1 MTTQSTK
8 PKTTTATAV
17 IYARVSSVAQM
28 QKGHGLGSQETRCRE
43 FARLKGYEVAQVFCD
58 EAVSGGIIDRP
69 GMLAMLKYLKAN
81 RRSEHVV
88 LIDDI
93 SRLARDMKA
102 HLDLRDAIA
111 AAGAR
116 LESPSIEFGEDSDS
130 ILVENLLASVSQ
142 HQRQK
147 NAEQTRNRMRA
158 RIQNGYWPFISC
170 IGLKHVH
177 SPGQGKVLVRD
188 EPLAS
193 IIQEG
198 MEGFASGRFDTQAEV
213 KRFFESFPAFP
224 KNRSGMVRNTH
235 ITEILTKPLY
245 AGYVEAPD
253 WGVPLRKGQ
262 HEGLVSFETFERIQR
277 RLKDGARA
285 PARADLNVDFPLRG
299 AITCACCERPL
310 TAAWSRSKTG
320 KRHAYYACFNRACPE
335 KGKSI
340 RRDQIEGEFAAMLN
354 AMTPAPTLF
363 AMVRAMMKHG
373 WDQRLAQAQAF
384 AQMFAKD
391 VQGIEKQID
400 GLLERIIATSN
411 PTVIAAYENEIATL
425 EREKLVLEEK
435 RLSSGQTR
443 GTFEQMFELAMTF
456 FANPSELWHSGSNL
470 HRKLVLK
477 LTFAERLSY
486 CRKNGFS
493 NPNYSLPFKM
503 LSLARGNGEGMADRE
518 GFEPSRRFPAY
529 TLSRRAPSTTRPPVL
544 EARLLCGRG
553 RARNPCGICEA
564 AGGAIIFRQMKVQR
578 GIAHGGVSFRVMDT
592 GGGGAGAPW
601 GGCCDLARKRRT
613 GDQDVRRDP
622 GADRRQRSGGRGK
635 LAGRHG
641 EGFADAAQPAAV
653 GGARPCRRCN
663 DADLPADGISGK
675 AFHESRR
682 GDRGGVS
689 CRGGGRVRLCQG
701 G

>member
-1 MTTQSTK
+1 MTTLPTK
-8 PKTTTATAV
+8 PKTNTATAV

-43 FARLKGYEVAQVFCD
+43 FARMKGYEVAHVFCD
-58 EAVSGGIIDRP
+58 EAVSGGLIDRP

-170 IGLKHVH
+170 MGLKHVH
-177 SPGQGKVLVRD
+177 SPGRGKVLVRD

-193 IIQEG
+193 IIQEA

-213 KRFFESFPAFP
+213 KRYLESCPAFP
-224 KNRSGMVRNTH
+224 KNRAGMVRGSLV
-235 ITEILTKPLY
+235 TEILTKPLY

-253 WGVPLRKGQ
+253 WGVSLRKGQ
-262 HEGLVSFETFERIQR
+262 HEGLVSFETFERIQK

-285 PARADLNVDFPLRG
+285 PARTDLNADFPLRG

-310 TAAWSRSKTG
+310 TAAWSKSKTG

-340 RRDQIEGEFAAMLN
+340 KRDEIEGAFVAMLDS
-354 AMTPAPTLF
+354 MSPAPTLF

-373 WDQRLAQAQAF
+373 WDQRLAQAHAF
-384 AQMFAKD
+384 AKSFADEAVKLD
-391 VQGIEKQID
+391 RQVES
-400 GLLERIIATSN
+400 LLNRIVEATN
-411 PTVIAAYENEIATL
+411 PSVIAAYENKIASL
-425 EREKLVLEEK
+425 ERSKIVLEEK
-435 RLSSGQTR
+435 RLSVGQPR
-443 GTFEQMFELAMTF
+443 GTFEEMFELAMSF
-456 FANPSELWHSGSNL
+456 FANPSKLWHSGSHL
-470 HRKLVLK
+470 HRRLVLK

-486 CRKNGFS
+486 CRKSGFRT
-493 NPNYSLPFKM
+493 PEMALPFKA
-503 LSLARGNGEGMADRE
+503 LAGFRDGESRMAERV
-518 GFEPSRRFPAY
+518 GFEPTIPLRVCRISSAVHSATLPPLLTPASDANKLFRVLWRQRQEARRRPACGLPLVLRSSRPSLRAYAPRFSFFPYKNAR
-529 TLSRRAPSTTRPPVL
+529 RRA
-544 EARLLCGRG
+544 G
-553 RARNPCGICEA
+553 
-564 AGGAIIFRQMKVQR
+564 K
-578 GIAHGGVSFRVMDT
+578 T
-592 GGGGAGAPW
+592 G
-601 GGCCDLARKRRT
+601 
-613 GDQDVRRDP
+613 
-622 GADRRQRSGGRGK
+622 
-635 LAGRHG
+635 
-641 EGFADAAQPAAV
+641 
-653 GGARPCRRCN
+653 
-663 DADLPADGISGK
+663 
-675 AFHESRR
+675 
-682 GDRGGVS
+682 
-689 CRGGGRVRLCQG
+689 
-701 G
+701 